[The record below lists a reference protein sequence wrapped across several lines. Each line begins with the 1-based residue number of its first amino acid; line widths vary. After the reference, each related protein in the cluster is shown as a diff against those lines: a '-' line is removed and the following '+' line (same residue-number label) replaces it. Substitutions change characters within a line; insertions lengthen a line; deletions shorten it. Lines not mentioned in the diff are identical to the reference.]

1 MPLVEILFIAVGLA
15 MDAFAVSI
23 AAGAS
28 GRARGKRAAFRLSFH
43 FGLFQFFMPLL
54 GWLAGYRIA
63 PLVEAVDHWIAFLL
77 LAFVGYRMIRS
88 ALGGGEG
95 MQRDPSRG
103 LSLVTL
109 SVATSID
116 ALAIGFGLAMLQVN
130 IWYPAVIIGIVTAA
144 LSLIGLGLGK
154 RLGRALGKRMEL
166 AGGVILILIGLKILI
181 EHLVS

>member
-1 MPLVEILFIAVGLA
+1 MRLVEILFVAVGLA

-28 GRARGKRAAFRLSFH
+28 GRARGPRAAFRLSFH
-43 FGLFQFFMPLL
+43 FGLFQFFMPVV
-54 GWLAGYRIA
+54 GWLIGYRIA
-63 PLVEAVDHWIAFLL
+63 PLVEAVDHWLAFLL
-77 LAFVGYRMIRS
+77 LGFVGFRMIRS
-88 ALGGGEG
+88 GLGGGDG
-95 MQRDPSRG
+95 MQRDPSKG

-130 IWYPAVIIGIVTAA
+130 IWYPSVIIGVVTAA
-144 LSLIGLGLGK
+144 LSLVGLALGK

-166 AGGVILILIGLKILI
+166 VGGVILILIGVKILI
-181 EHLVS
+181 EHLAA